1 MQNGRD
7 VTIVLERSFFKENDV
22 AQFNKIVNFNILQ
35 FYILEVWI
43 NWKNDLKLSYTTVYS
58 GPTLYTV
65 Q

>member
-22 AQFNKIVNFNILQ
+22 AQFNKIVNFNILVL
-35 FYILEVWI
+35 YLGSL
-43 NWKNDLKLSYTTVYS
+43 NKLKKRFKTRSYTTVYS